1 MIIILFDLSVR
12 IKTIWCGDKKMERM
26 SVTQAVRQFSDLMNR
41 VFYQGTIVEL
51 ERGNKIIAR
60 ISPVSQESPM
70 KVKNLNRFFNELPVL
85 DEDTESF
92 SQDLRNLRKQ
102 IPVEKNAW
110 D

>member
-1 MIIILFDLSVR
+1 
-12 IKTIWCGDKKMERM
+12 MERM

-60 ISPVSQESPM
+60 ISPVSQESTI
-70 KVKNLNRFFNELPVL
+70 KVQNLNRFFSELPEL
-85 DEDTESF
+85 DKDAESF
-92 SQDLRNLRKQ
+92 SQDLKNFKKQ
-102 IPVEKNAW
+102 VPVEKNAW